1 MSYRV
6 DAERYSASK
15 LTRVLFSRH
24 DVRHSV
30 HAAVVND
37 SLMMNAQTD
46 LNSACHSYIAHIVV
60 RSTNASLEH
69 VVSFFCFL
77 GHIIAFSALT
87 PLVGWQEEMLV
98 WCVVWG

>member
-60 RSTNASLEH
+60 RSTNVSLEH
-69 VVSFFCFL
+69 VEYVHSCLSF
-77 GHIIAFSALT
+77 AF
-87 PLVGWQEEMLV
+87 
-98 WCVVWG
+98 